1 MATLA
6 IPAYGCP
13 FRRDLSLPP
22 THPLVDLGRQAIPS
36 GNTGMNTLTLDQAA
50 ELLKLH
56 PQTVLQR
63 ARLGE
68 TPAAKPGK
76 CWVFIEDDLIN
87 WLRSLY
93 NTCGDARQ
101 GGQALCSLKE
111 KTPSP
116 VPTKIFP
123 DKSSVI
129 LVMY

>member
-1 MATLA
+1 
-6 IPAYGCP
+6 
-13 FRRDLSLPP
+13 
-22 THPLVDLGRQAIPS
+22 
-36 GNTGMNTLTLDQAA
+36 MNTLNLEQAA

-63 ARLGE
+63 ARSGE
-68 TPAAKPGK
+68 IPAAKPGK

-111 KTPSP
+111 KTQNSGGRVSP
-116 VPTKIFP
+116 RPTANAYAFRLGLKTGNKP
-123 DKSSVI
+123 RNSPTN
-129 LVMY
+129 

>member
-13 FRRDLSLPP
+13 SRRNPTLPP
-22 THPLVDLGRQAIPS
+22 DHTSVGLGRQAIPS
-36 GNTGMNTLTLDQAA
+36 GITAMNTLNLEQAA

-68 TPAAKPGK
+68 IPAAKPGK
-76 CWVFIEDDLIN
+76 CWVFIEEDLII

-93 NTCGDARQ
+93 NNGGDARQ
-101 GGQALCSLKE
+101 GGQALCSLK
-111 KTPSP
+111 
-116 VPTKIFP
+116 
-123 DKSSVI
+123 
-129 LVMY
+129 